1 MTEFATII
9 LAGGKGQRM
18 QSTRPKVLHEIAGQP
33 MMGYVLAAAQAAGA
47 QLVITVTPPEPLT
60 TRHYIDAFMQSSDCA
75 HTHATQNA
83 PLGTGDAVRCA
94 LPHIEAHIADIG
106 RVVIICGDTPL
117 MRPETL
123 ARLANDEAAL
133 TILGFEPTD
142 AAAYGRIILKDNK
155 PHKIIEFKDAD
166 TATRKI
172 SLCNSGAMAIDS
184 ALLHKLLPKLQND
197 NAQQEFYLTD
207 LLALAVADG
216 QATNLVMGTADE
228 VLGVDSR
235 QGLARAEKLMQSR
248 LRHKLLAAG
257 VTMQD
262 PDSVYVSF
270 DTAIAPDVVLEPH
283 IYCGTGVSIG
293 TNCTIR
299 AFSHLEGVRIGENV
313 SIGPFARLRLG
324 TQIADHARIGNF
336 VETKQAKIGAG
347 SKVNHLS
354 YIGDATLGRDVN
366 IGAGTIT
373 CNYDGFNKHQ
383 TTIGDGA
390 FIGSNSSL
398 IAPIAIGQGAYI
410 GSGTAISDDVQ
421 ADALAIT
428 RADKREIDGW
438 AIKFRQQQKPA
449 TDK

>member
-60 TRHYIDAFMQSSDCA
+60 TRHYIDAFMQSSDCT

-94 LPHIEAHIADIG
+94 LSRIADIG

-133 TILGFEPTD
+133 TILGFEPAD

-398 IAPIAIGQGAYI
+398 IAPIVIGQGAYI

-438 AIKFRQQQKPA
+438 AIKFRQQQKPE

>member
-33 MMGYVLAAAQAAGA
+33 MMGYVLAAAQAAGT
-47 QLVITVTPPEPLT
+47 QLVIVVTPPEPTT
-60 TRHYIDAFMQSSDCA
+60 TRHYIDAFMRSSDCT

-94 LPHIEAHIADIG
+94 LPHIADIG

-133 TILGFEPTD
+133 TILGFEPAD
-142 AAAYGRIILKDNK
+142 AAAYGRIILKADR

-166 TATRKI
+166 AATRKI

-184 ALLHKLLPKLQND
+184 ALLHKLVPKLQND

-216 QATNLVMGTADE
+216 QSTNLVMGTADE

-235 QGLARAEKLMQSR
+235 QGLAHAEQLMQGR

-262 PDSVYVSF
+262 PDSVYLSF

-336 VETKQAKIGAG
+336 VETKQAKIGVG

-398 IAPIAIGQGAYI
+398 IAPVTIGQGAYI
-410 GSGTAISDDVQ
+410 GSGTAISDDVK
-421 ADALAIT
+421 ADALAVT

-438 AIKFRQQQKPA
+438 AIKFRQQQKPE
-449 TDK
+449 TGE